1 MLVVK
6 NLRVRTYDVRY
17 HDIYWDIEDTSEDVT
32 SYQFEVLRSEGPEG
46 PYLSIAPPFTD
57 QYSYRDIDAHAGHP
71 KRRFYYKIRVTNTTS
86 GDMTS
91 YPDRGEY
98 LHAEVDKIALEK
110 SRLRRLHLK
119 LHSGRRVW
127 ILPRRRSG
135 QLCSCYD
142 RDRERKIKSNCL
154 TCWRSG
160 QLCSCYDRDR
170 ERKIK
175 SNCRTCYDTKYVGGF
190 LSPIETYMSIREGAE
205 FSQQSP
211 QVEIVQT
218 NAQAVLPHYPPVV
231 TGDIIVETEN
241 VRWKVLP
248 VDGFERRRFRY
259 EQRFQLG
266 KITPGDIIYKVPL
279 GVDWSTLGSPDQ
291 YRRIK
296 RAT

>member
-1 MLVVK
+1 MLVVQ

-32 SYQFEVLRSEGPEG
+32 GYQFEVLRSEGAEG
-46 PYLSIAPPFTD
+46 PYIPVSPPFID
-57 QYSYRDIDAHAGHP
+57 HYSFRDVDAHPGNP
-71 KRRFYYKIRVTNTTS
+71 KRRFYYKIRVTHRINGQVAT
-86 GDMTS
+86 

-142 RDRERKIKSNCL
+142 QDRERKIRSNCL
-154 TCWRSG
+154 V
-160 QLCSCYDRDR
+160 
-170 ERKIK
+170 
-175 SNCRTCYDTKYVGGF
+175 CYDTKYVGGY
-190 LSPIETYMSIREGAE
+190 LSPIETYMSIREGAQ
-205 FSQQSP
+205 FAQQAP
-211 QVEIVQT
+211 QIEIVQT
-218 NAQAVLPHYPPVV
+218 NAQAILPHYPPVV
-231 TGDIIVETEN
+231 TDDIIIEAEN

-266 KITPGDIIYKVPL
+266 KLIPGDISYKVP
-279 GVDWSTLGSPDQ
+279 VNIDWSIEGSPDQ
-291 YRRIK
+291 FRRIK
-296 RAT
+296 RST